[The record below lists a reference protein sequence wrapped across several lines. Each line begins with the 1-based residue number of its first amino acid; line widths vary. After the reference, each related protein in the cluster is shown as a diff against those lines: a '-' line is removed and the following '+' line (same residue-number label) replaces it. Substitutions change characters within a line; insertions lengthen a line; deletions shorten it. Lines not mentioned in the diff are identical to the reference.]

1 MAIEAETN
9 ELSIQENQEQ
19 PIIEVQDLHKVFQ
32 DGAEEIAAVDGVSFS
47 CRPRQFVAITGPS
60 GCGKSTLLYLLGSL
74 ERPTSGHLFI
84 DGVDVTTLEGKAVNQ
99 FRRNKIGFVFQSFHL
114 VPNLSAIENV
124 MLPME
129 ISGSPALLH
138 RERARD
144 LLIQVGIDENRHE
157 HRPAKLS
164 GGQQQRVAIA
174 RALANDPAVILA
186 DEPTGNVDSKNSKRI
201 VSLLRE
207 LAHRGRTIVVVTH
220 DLAIAKQADMHIEL
234 EDGQIAGIETH

>member
-1 MAIEAETN
+1 
-9 ELSIQENQEQ
+9 
-19 PIIEVQDLHKVFQ
+19 
-32 DGAEEIAAVDGVSFS
+32 
-47 CRPRQFVAITGPS
+47 
-60 GCGKSTLLYLLGSL
+60 
-74 ERPTSGHLFI
+74 
-84 DGVDVTTLEGKAVNQ
+84 
-99 FRRNKIGFVFQSFHL
+99 SFHL
-114 VPNLSAIENV
+114 VPNLSALENV
-124 MLPME
+124 ILPME
-129 ISGSPALLH
+129 ISGSSGLLH

-201 VSLLRE
+201 VTLLRE

-220 DLAIAKQADMHIEL
+220 DLGIAKQADMHIEL
-234 EDGQIAGIETH
+234 EDGQIAGIETR